1 MKYISVGIFLA
12 LLFVLATSHVITNK
26 TILKGRMHVTQ
37 EDLDDMRHS
46 IFFEGREKG
55 KGH

>member
-1 MKYISVGIFLA
+1 MKYISVGIFVA
-12 LLFVLATSHVITNK
+12 LLFVVATSHVITNK

-37 EDLDDMRHS
+37 EDLDGMRHS
-46 IFFEGREKG
+46 IFVEGRSKG